1 MLKRDTK
8 KYLLYVLLFIPLT
21 FLSLEIVFS
30 MFNKI
35 RGIELPVKR
44 DYKFDAI
51 NGWRGYAGNR
61 SKKSIQ
67 MIKGSEKQPF
77 SLDEHT
83 LHETPFSV
91 NSKTKDE
98 NYGILISG
106 NSFAAGWHPNVG
118 SQNENTFYSKLE
130 KSLRNEKFNIDIVN
144 ISFSGYSSW
153 QEHIEIARYL
163 NSSPIKNNLPK
174 VKLLISFG
182 AIQDF
187 YNLIDLMRYKND
199 NLRKEYVNANGIMT
213 KMETIKY
220 TQNFVNANEGSP
232 LIGLKI
238 FIDSISAYLQKKSH
252 SYYYLEKLYPFR
264 ENPIAF
270 VKYQVKGI
278 IGREKWEKF
287 RGRDSFNQKYGLNFT
302 QILEEKFLI
311 SLSDYYEL
319 RDYLI
324 SSVIRNIKATK
335 GLIGD
340 IPYVYVYSPTFFNSE
355 VEGSLLKEVI
365 YDHNK
370 LTLEDIQKL
379 EKDFRDEL
387 LGKVRKIPGIKVI
400 DYAGIANYKTWFTDF
415 THLNGNGHQKIYELL
430 YSDIYNTIKSF

>member
-44 DYKFDAI
+44 DYKFDTI

-106 NSFAAGWHPNVG
+106 NSFVAGWHPNVG

-144 ISFSGYSSW
+144 ISFSD
-153 QEHIEIARYL
+153 IA
-163 NSSPIKNNLPK
+163 PGKN
-174 VKLLISFG
+174 I
-182 AIQDF
+182 
-187 YNLIDLMRYKND
+187 
-199 NLRKEYVNANGIMT
+199 
-213 KMETIKY
+213 
-220 TQNFVNANEGSP
+220 
-232 LIGLKI
+232 
-238 FIDSISAYLQKKSH
+238 
-252 SYYYLEKLYPFR
+252 
-264 ENPIAF
+264 
-270 VKYQVKGI
+270 
-278 IGREKWEKF
+278 
-287 RGRDSFNQKYGLNFT
+287 
-302 QILEEKFLI
+302 
-311 SLSDYYEL
+311 
-319 RDYLI
+319 
-324 SSVIRNIKATK
+324 
-335 GLIGD
+335 
-340 IPYVYVYSPTFFNSE
+340 
-355 VEGSLLKEVI
+355 
-365 YDHNK
+365 
-370 LTLEDIQKL
+370 
-379 EKDFRDEL
+379 
-387 LGKVRKIPGIKVI
+387 
-400 DYAGIANYKTWFTDF
+400 
-415 THLNGNGHQKIYELL
+415 
-430 YSDIYNTIKSF
+430 